1 LGYDFGIVRTPT
13 AGLAGSASELRIV
26 LGQLVRRLRSE
37 NAVPTPHLTVLS
49 RLDRGGP
56 QTTSGLAAAERM
68 RPQSM
73 AQTVA
78 ELEED
83 GLLDRRPDTSDRRQV
98 LLDLTD
104 AGRSLLKE
112 ERRRRESW
120 LTKAIAEELSPAE
133 QKLLVDAIALLR
145 RLAEL

>member
-1 LGYDFGIVRTPT
+1 VRTPT
-13 AGLAGSASELRIV
+13 AGLAGAASELRIV

-37 NAVPTPHLTVLS
+37 NPVPISHLTVLS

-78 ELEED
+78 ELEAD
-83 GLLDRRPDTSDRRQV
+83 GLVDRRPDASDRRQI
-98 LLDLTD
+98 LLELTD
-104 AGRSLLKE
+104 AGRQLVKD

-120 LTKAIAEELSPAE
+120 LAKAIAEELSPAE
-133 QKLLVDAIALLR
+133 QEVLIEAIAVLR